1 MNFYKNQTLV
11 IIAAFSLISCNQT
24 KKENSQTET
33 EPMTEEKAKP
43 ETIELLAGTY
53 TDESSKGIYL
63 LSFNPADGSLENKGL
78 VAETVSPSY
87 LDISNDRQFVFAVN
101 ENDPGTV
108 SSFKWNDDR
117 TQLNLINQQPS
128 EGAHPCF
135 IELNQDEIQL
145 AVANYS
151 SGNIAIYSVDD
162 NGSIGE
168 SPEVRKH
175 EGSGPVTPNQKSA
188 HAHCSKFDANGKFLY
203 VADLGIDEIISYPL
217 DENGKPGEKQTA
229 LALDK
234 GDGPRHFIFHP
245 SKDLLFVIN
254 ELSGSVVSAKVNHDT
269 GLLER
274 IDKKS
279 TLPDDY
285 TGTNSCADIHIT
297 SNGKFLYASNRGHNS
312 IATFKVAEDGTL
324 EKIANEPVQ
333 GEWPRNFT
341 LSPDEKHLIVAN
353 KDTDNITVF
362 RLDPETGLLTYT
374 GNQVMVSKPVCLK
387 F

>member
-11 IIAAFSLISCNQT
+11 IITAISLISCKET
-24 KKENSQTET
+24 KKENPQTET
-33 EPMTEEKAKP
+33 EPMTEEKSKP
-43 ETIELLAGTY
+43 ETIELLTGTY
-53 TDESSKGIYL
+53 TDETSKGIYL

-101 ENDPGTV
+101 EDDPGYV

-117 TQLNLINQQPS
+117 TKLNLINQQPS
-128 EGAHPCF
+128 KGAHPCF
-135 IELNQDEIQL
+135 IELNKDENQL
-145 AVANYS
+145 ALANYS
-151 SGNIAIYSVDD
+151 SGNIAVYTVAGGGNIS
-162 NGSIGE
+162 E
-168 SPEVRKH
+168 SPEVRQH

-188 HAHCSKFDANGKFLY
+188 HAHCSKFDTTGKFLY
-203 VADLGIDEIISYPL
+203 VADLGIDEIVSYPL

-245 SKDLLFVIN
+245 NKNMAFIVN
-254 ELSGSVVSAKVNHDT
+254 ELSGSVVSAKIDPEK
-269 GLLER
+269 GLWER

-279 TLPDDY
+279 TLPEDY
-285 TGTNSCADIHIT
+285 TGTNACADIHIT

-312 IATFKVAEDGTL
+312 IAVFKVAEDGTL
-324 EKIANEPVQ
+324 EKIANEHVQ

-362 RLDPETGLLTYT
+362 GIDPETGLLTYT
-374 GNQVMVSKPVCLK
+374 GNQVTVSKPVCLK

>member
-53 TDESSKGIYL
+53 TDESSKGIYV

-87 LDISNDRQFVFAVN
+87 LDISKDRQFVYAAN
-101 ENDPGTV
+101 EDDPGTV
-108 SSFKWNDDR
+108 SSFKWNDNR
-117 TQLNLINQQPS
+117 TQLNLIYQQPS

-135 IELNQDEIQL
+135 IELNKDENQL
-145 AVANYS
+145 ALANYS
-151 SGNIAIYSVDD
+151 SGNIAIYSVAGD
-162 NGSIGE
+162 GSLGE
-168 SPEVRKH
+168 SPEVRQH
-175 EGSGPVTPNQKSA
+175 EGNGPVTPNQKSA
-188 HAHCSKFDANGKFLY
+188 HAHCSKFDTNGKFLY
-203 VADLGIDEIISYPL
+203 VADLGIDEIVSYPL

-229 LALDK
+229 LTLDK

-245 SKDLLFVIN
+245 NKNMAFIVN
-254 ELSGSVVSAKVNHDT
+254 ELSGSVVSVKIDPDK
-269 GLLER
+269 GSWER

-297 SNGKFLYASNRGHNS
+297 SNGKF
-312 IATFKVAEDGTL
+312 
-324 EKIANEPVQ
+324 
-333 GEWPRNFT
+333 
-341 LSPDEKHLIVAN
+341 
-353 KDTDNITVF
+353 
-362 RLDPETGLLTYT
+362 
-374 GNQVMVSKPVCLK
+374 
-387 F
+387 